1 VLKKMKRRVDSAGV
15 EGVAKY
21 AHSVEERV
29 LSWKKQFQSMSKKE
43 FEAFLRAKADE
54 IANLATDRV
63 LDEVVDRVMD
73 EEEDRKFQREVLGDG
88 VVSGGDME
96 MERGDRVR
104 EVAAVSEAVKVQVR
118 TSPRLQR
125 SKDEHVLAKAE
136 ERVARKNLE
145 FNEGNP
151 CSPSLL
157 SVNKDLALDCL
168 QQIEINLGVFSVE
181 KDSNLYILL
190 ELELEREVGEL
201 GGLSRIG

>member
-29 LSWKKQFQSMSKKE
+29 LSWKEQFQSMSKKE

-104 EVAAVSEAVKVQVR
+104 EAAAVSEAVKVQVR